1 MVVIFCL
8 ILTQHSQS
16 ESGETDIF
24 LENSTFPPSSSK
36 TVVMLTLNLQGAPDG
51 EYKYVLVY
59 QDHLTK
65 YCRLRPLKTK
75 QATEIAH
82 NLMDFFCDLGA
93 PLLLHSDNGR

>member
-1 MVVIFCL
+1 MDFVTKENI
-8 ILTQHSQS
+8 
-16 ESGETDIF
+16 GEGGSNYD
-24 LENSTFPPSSSK
+24 
-36 TVVMLTLNLQGAPDG
+36 D
-51 EYKYVLVY
+51 KYVEKVFNWSEVHFSEMTCY
-59 QDHLTK
+59 KIHTFK